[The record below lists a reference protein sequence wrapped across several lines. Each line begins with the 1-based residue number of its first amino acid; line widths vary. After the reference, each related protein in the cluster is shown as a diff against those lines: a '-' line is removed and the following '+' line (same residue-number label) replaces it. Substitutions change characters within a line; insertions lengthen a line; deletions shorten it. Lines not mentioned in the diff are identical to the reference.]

1 MINKNILV
9 LGATGL
15 IGSTMY
21 RVLKKEINLNVYGT
35 SRSKINSNDAFMIY
49 NFDANNIDNLEQI
62 IIKKNINCI
71 VNCIGLTK
79 HRDGE
84 ISQLESCY
92 LNSLLPNK
100 LALFSQKFSLRLI
113 HISTVC
119 VFSGKDCSYTEN
131 SICDPVDWY
140 GKTKFL
146 GEISNF
152 GVLTIRTSTIGHEL
166 LTSYGLL
173 NWFLKQRSCKGF
185 KNAYFSGTT
194 TLELAN
200 IINNVINNFTNL
212 TGLYHIGGYKISKY
226 DLLNKINLIYNLK
239 INIDSDVTH
248 FIDRSFSSEK
258 FCNATGYKIKN
269 WDEIIYEM
277 KDEFLVAKL

>member
-1 MINKNILV
+1 M
-9 LGATGL
+9 
-15 IGSTMY
+15 
-21 RVLKKEINLNVYGT
+21 
-35 SRSKINSNDAFMIY
+35 
-49 NFDANNIDNLEQI
+49 
-62 IIKKNINCI
+62 
-71 VNCIGLTK
+71 
-79 HRDGE
+79 
-84 ISQLESCY
+84 
-92 LNSLLPNK
+92 
-100 LALFSQKFSLRLI
+100 ALFSQKFSLRLI
-113 HISTVC
+113 HISTDC
-119 VFSGKDCSYTEN
+119 VFSGKDGSYTEN